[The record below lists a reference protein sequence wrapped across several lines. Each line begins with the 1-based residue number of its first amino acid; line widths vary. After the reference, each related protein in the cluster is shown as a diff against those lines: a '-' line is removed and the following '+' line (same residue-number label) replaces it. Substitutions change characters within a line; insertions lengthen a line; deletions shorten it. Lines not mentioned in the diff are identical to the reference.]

1 MAPFFMN
8 ETMIIIPRE
17 SETKGI
23 ADINWPKDEQRLQV
37 KQ

>member
-1 MAPFFMN
+1 MN

-23 ADINWPKDEQRLQV
+23 ADINWPMDE
-37 KQ
+37 